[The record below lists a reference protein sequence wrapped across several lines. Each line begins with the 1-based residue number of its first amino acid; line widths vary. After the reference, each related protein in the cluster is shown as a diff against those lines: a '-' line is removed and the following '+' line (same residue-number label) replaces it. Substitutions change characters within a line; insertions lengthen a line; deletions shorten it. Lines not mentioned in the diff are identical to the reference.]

1 MKIEKL
7 TIAASYTAQ
16 AADGIADIARDLE
29 PVGQYPEIGG
39 SVSDLEDL
47 TNASERLAAEARQLR
62 NYADWLDGD
71 ILQRVNIERE
81 RIHHQMEAYAARP
94 FLTPGRRGR

>member
-7 TIAASYTAQ
+7 TTAASYTAQ

-29 PVGQYPEIGG
+29 SVGQCPEVGG
-39 SVSDLEDL
+39 SLCDWEDL

-62 NYADWLDGD
+62 NYADWLDGVV
-71 ILQRVNIERE
+71 LERVNVERA
-81 RIHHQMEAYAARP
+81 RISAQMDAYAARP
-94 FLTPGRRGR
+94 